1 MTDRLDL
8 LDYYTLLGVEPDAEV
23 AEIKRAFKSFARR
36 YHPDRFAGD
45 DDKLARSTQIYRRGS
60 EAYQILTNPVSRRA
74 YDRLL
79 RLGRVRLGAD
89 DRDRA
94 ELEDRRAK
102 VAAAD
107 RGPTSGPI
115 RSPQALA
122 FYERAATAAREG
134 SWREAWKL
142 MKSAVDLEP
151 DNELLRNR
159 LTQIESRLRTAR

>member
-23 AEIKRAFKSFARR
+23 DEIKRAFKDFARR

-60 EAYQILTNPVSRRA
+60 EAYQILTSPVSRRA

-79 RLGRVRLGAD
+79 RLGKVRLGAD

-94 ELEDRRAK
+94 EVDDRRAR
-102 VAAAD
+102 VASAARTGTD
-107 RGPTSGPI
+107 GPI

-122 FYERAATAAREG
+122 YYEKAAAAARG
-134 SWREAWKL
+134 GQWREAWKL
-142 MKSAVDLEP
+142 MKSAVELEP
-151 DNELLRNR
+151 ESELLRAR
-159 LTQIESRLRTAR
+159 LSQIESRLRTAR

>member
-8 LDYYTLLGVEPDAEV
+8 LDYYTLLGLEPEADV
-23 AEIKRAFKSFARR
+23 AEIKEAFRRFARR

-94 ELEDRRAK
+94 ELDDRRAK
-102 VAAAD
+102 VERDATD
-107 RGPTSGPI
+107 GGPI
-115 RSPQALA
+115 KSPQALA
-122 FYERAATAAREG
+122 FYERAASAARG
-134 SWREAWKL
+134 GQWREAWRL
-142 MKSAVDLEP
+142 MKSAVDVEP
-151 DNELLRNR
+151 DNELLRAR
-159 LTQIESRLRTAR
+159 LNQIESRLRTSR